1 MFYIVNCSG
10 RHVSLSSLG
19 IMLAPKQGIDL
30 DQKFSRMQ
38 TEKSSDLKNAISKGV
53 IKLVRKDGGIKTN
66 PEVKKDSMDMAV
78 LLQIK
83 KMLEDSKSKDI
94 DALADAVAS
103 RIGTSKISA
112 DIVNAKDSYSSALEE
127 NIDPAMLDIIHQ
139 KAVDRMTKNVEGQ
152 TPSEQ
157 TSKID
162 VDINNRLD
170 ELEGLL

>member
-38 TEKSSDLKNAISKGV
+38 TEKSADLKNAISKGI
-53 IKLVRKDGGIKTN
+53 IKLVRKDGGNKTN
-66 PEVKKDSMDMAV
+66 AESKKDAMDMAV

-83 KMLEDSKSKDI
+83 KMLEESKSKDI

-103 RIGTSKISA
+103 RIGTVKSTVVVESKSNSPSL
-112 DIVNAKDSYSSALEE
+112 VEE
-127 NIDPAMLDIIHQ
+127 NIDPSMLDAIHQ
-139 KAVDRMTKNVEGQ
+139 KAVERMTRNVEGQ

-157 TSKID
+157 MSKID
-162 VDINNRLD
+162 VNISHRLD

>member
-19 IMLAPKQGIDL
+19 IMLAPKQGVDL

-38 TEKSSDLKNAISKGV
+38 TEKSADLKNAISKGV
-53 IKLVRKDGGIKTN
+53 IKLVRKDGGNKTN
-66 PEVKKDSMDMAV
+66 TEVKKDGMDMAV

-83 KMLEDSKSKDI
+83 KMLEESKAPSI

-103 RIGTSKISA
+103 RIGNIKTSVVV
-112 DIVNAKDSYSSALEE
+112 DAKVDSPSFVEE
-127 NIDPAMLDIIHQ
+127 NIDPSMLDAIHQ
-139 KAVDRMTKNVEGQ
+139 KAVERMTRNVEGK

-157 TSKID
+157 TSKMD
-162 VDINNRLD
+162 VNINKRLD